1 MTDKPRLAIL
11 LSTWNGGK
19 FLAEQLDSL
28 FAQSYTNFV
37 VVVRDDGSSD
47 NTLAILQD
55 YQTREP
61 ERIHLLDAATGNL
74 GARDSFGY
82 LLQYTLQHKSAL
94 GLESA
99 YMLFCDQDDVWYPD
113 KVETEWQAMQQAE
126 QAYPEVPVLVHSD
139 LQVVSE
145 TLQPV
150 APSLARYQGLETARN
165 GFNQMVISNLVTGC
179 TALINEALARKS
191 LPVSPNAI
199 MHDWWLALVAA
210 AFGKVV
216 YLDQALIHYR
226 QHGRN
231 TIGAKEHKQAVAS
244 QPGFW
249 TRLLHLQPNE
259 HLWEVARQAQDFMA
273 QYGAALTEQQR
284 RGLRLAG
291 KMDVN
296 MGTLQRIYY
305 RRARRY

>member
-1 MTDKPRLAIL
+1 MTVKPRLAIL
-11 LSTWNGGK
+11 LSTWNGGD

-28 FAQSYTNFV
+28 FAQTYEDFV

-47 NTLAILQD
+47 NTLAVLQD
-55 YQTREP
+55 YQARHADRLQLIETGS
-61 ERIHLLDAATGNL
+61 GNL
-74 GARDSFGY
+74 GARDSFAF
-82 LLQYTLQHKSAL
+82 LVNHVLQHKTEL
-94 GLESA
+94 GLDSA
-99 YMLFCDQDDVWYPD
+99 YMLFCDQDDVWYPQ
-113 KVETEWQAMQQAE
+113 KVETEWQAMLEAE
-126 QAYPEVPVLVHSD
+126 QGNHAIPVLVHSD
-139 LQVVSE
+139 LQVVSD
-145 TLQPV
+145 TLQAV
-150 APSLARYQGLETARN
+150 APSLARYQGLETSRN

-231 TIGAKEHKQAVAS
+231 TIGAKEHKQAIAS

-249 TRLLHLQPNE
+249 TRLLHLQPNK
-259 HLWEVARQAQDFMA
+259 HLWEVARQARDFMA
-273 QYGAALTEQQR
+273 RYGDELTAHQR

-291 KMDVN
+291 KMDVQ

>member
-1 MTDKPRLAIL
+1 MTVKPRLAIL
-11 LSTWNGGK
+11 LSTWNGAN

-28 FAQSYTNFV
+28 FTQTYEDFV

-47 NTLAILQD
+47 NTLAVLDD
-55 YQTREP
+55 YKSREP
-61 ERIHLLDAATGNL
+61 DRLQLVESESGNL
-74 GARDSFGY
+74 GARDSFAF
-82 LLQYTLQHKSAL
+82 LVNHVLQHKAEL

-99 YMLFCDQDDVWYPD
+99 YMLFCDQDDVWYPQ
-113 KVETEWQAMQQAE
+113 KVETELRAMLEAE
-126 QAYPEVPVLVHSD
+126 QGNHAIPVLVHSD
-139 LQVVSE
+139 LQVVSD
-145 TLQPV
+145 TLQAV
-150 APSLARYQGLETARN
+150 APSLARYQGLETTRN

-231 TIGAKEHKQAVAS
+231 TIGAKEHKQAVAT

-249 TRLLHLQPNE
+249 TRLLHLQPNK
-259 HLWEVARQAQDFMA
+259 HLWEVARQARDFMA
-273 QYGAALTEQQR
+273 RYGDELTPHQR
-284 RGLRLAG
+284 RGLRLAA
-291 KMDVN
+291 KMDVQ

>member
-1 MTDKPRLAIL
+1 MTVKPRLAIL
-11 LSTWNGGK
+11 LSTWNGAN

-28 FAQSYTNFV
+28 FTQTYEDFV

-47 NTLAILQD
+47 NTLAVLGD
-55 YQTREP
+55 YKSREP
-61 ERIHLLDAATGNL
+61 DRLQLVESESGNL
-74 GARDSFGY
+74 GARDSFAF
-82 LLQYTLQHKSAL
+82 LVNHVLQHKAEL

-99 YMLFCDQDDVWYPD
+99 YMLFCDQDDVWYPQ
-113 KVETEWQAMQQAE
+113 KVETEWQAMLEAE
-126 QAYPEVPVLVHSD
+126 QGNHAIPVLVHSD
-139 LQVVSE
+139 LQVVSD

-150 APSLARYQGLETARN
+150 APSLARYQGLETTRN

-191 LPVSPNAI
+191 LPVSANAI

-231 TIGAKEHKQAVAS
+231 TIGAKEHKQAVAT

-249 TRLLHLQPNE
+249 TRLLHLQPNK
-259 HLWEVARQAQDFMA
+259 HLWEVARQARDFMA
-273 QYGAALTEQQR
+273 RYGDELTPHQR
-284 RGLRLAG
+284 RGLRLAA
-291 KMDVN
+291 KMDVQ

>member
-1 MTDKPRLAIL
+1 MTVQPRLAIL
-11 LSTWNGGK
+11 LSTWNGAN

-28 FAQSYTNFV
+28 FTQTYEDFV

-47 NTLAILQD
+47 NTLAVLGD
-55 YQTREP
+55 YKSREP
-61 ERIHLLDAATGNL
+61 DRLQLVESESGNL
-74 GARDSFGY
+74 GARDSFACLVNY
-82 LLQYTLQHKSAL
+82 VLQHKADL

-99 YMLFCDQDDVWYPD
+99 YMLFCDQDDVWYPQ
-113 KVETEWQAMQQAE
+113 KVETELRAMLEAE
-126 QAYPEVPVLVHSD
+126 QGNHTIPVLVHSD

-145 TLQPV
+145 TLQAV
-150 APSLARYQGLETARN
+150 ASSLARYQGLETTRN

-191 LPVSPNAI
+191 LPVSANAI

-249 TRLLHLQPNE
+249 TRLLHLQTNK
-259 HLWEVARQAQDFMA
+259 HLWEVARQARDFMA
-273 QYGAALTEQQR
+273 RYGDELTPHQR
-284 RGLRLAG
+284 RGLRLAA
-291 KMDVN
+291 KMDVQI
-296 MGTLQRIYY
+296 GTLQRIYY